1 MPRRFADKVIAITG
15 GASGIGKAT
24 ASAAAAEGA
33 RVALADRNE
42 AAGLAAAR
50 AIESAGGEAEFTQL
64 DVTDPSAVAA
74 WLEATADRF
83 GGLDGLFNNAGING
97 PNQVLEDY
105 SLEDFQRVIEINLLG
120 VSYGIRGAIP
130 LMRARGGGSIVNT
143 GSTASLTG
151 YATLS
156 AYVAAKHGVLGLTRA
171 VAREYAEVPIRV
183 NCVCPG
189 SPATS
194 RERHSRWMAASR
206 PATVDRWFLPH
217 TNPRSGRFEGDP
229 RKETPAHAT
238 LCLIEGESPPVRDG
252 SRRRRPPHA

>member
-189 SPATS
+189 PIDTPMMEAIEKGMNPDNPLEIRQLFAETTAMKRYGDASEIASMVLYLLSDES
-194 RERHSRWMAASR
+194 RYITGAAFS
-206 PATVDRWFLPH
+206 VDGGVTAGH
-217 TNPRSGRFEGDP
+217 G
-229 RKETPAHAT
+229 
-238 LCLIEGESPPVRDG
+238 
-252 SRRRRPPHA
+252 